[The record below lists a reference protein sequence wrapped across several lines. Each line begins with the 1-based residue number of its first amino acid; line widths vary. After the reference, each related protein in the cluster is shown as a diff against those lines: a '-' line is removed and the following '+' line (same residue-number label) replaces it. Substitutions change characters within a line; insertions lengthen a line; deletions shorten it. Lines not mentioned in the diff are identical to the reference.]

1 LQPARESAAVGIRK
15 REIYAVLEWNGQRK
29 GIWEKEERIKRGK
42 NEGWERELK
51 VEMDD
56 PNR

>member
-1 LQPARESAAVGIRK
+1 M
-15 REIYAVLEWNGQRK
+15 LEWNGQRK